1 MSSRLY
7 DVIGEKYIVS
17 SVTSAEASGVK
28 STVTKSKQDAIAMRL
43 PMVILML
50 EPYMILTSEKYG
62 ALKGKRDKIFTQLD
76 TNTGVT

>member
-28 STVTKSKQDAIAMRL
+28 STVTKSKHDAIAMRL

-50 EPYMILTSEKYG
+50 EPYMILTSEKSS
-62 ALKGKRDKIFTQLD
+62 ALKGKRDKIFTQLH